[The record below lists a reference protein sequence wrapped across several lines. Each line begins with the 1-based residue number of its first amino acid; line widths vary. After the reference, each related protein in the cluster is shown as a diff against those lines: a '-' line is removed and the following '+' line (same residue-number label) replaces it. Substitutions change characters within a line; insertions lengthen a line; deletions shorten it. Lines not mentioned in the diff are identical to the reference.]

1 MFSSRKLLTRLCP
14 DHSERRE
21 TSLDGNRQKGPI
33 TNQNGSS
40 TEKLRWPIS
49 FLVPCTHKIIWKYL
63 GEIKRCPEHT
73 FSFKIIS
80 GAANVVGPSIC
91 FDGNMLMSNV
101 KNNVGRGLNMAL
113 INGTTGQLIKI
124 DSFDMYSGDI
134 NNLLNF
140 MKGISKGT
148 LVLLASYDDPAT
160 KLNDEARQLFSDLG
174 SKYASQMGFRDNWI
188 FVGGSGLK
196 NKSPFEQHLKNN
208 QETNKYDG
216 WPELLEMEGCVP
228 KKID

>member
-21 TSLDGNRQKGPI
+21 TSLDGNRHKRPI

-40 TEKLRWPIS
+40 TENLRWPIS
-49 FLVPCTHKIIWKYL
+49 FLVHCNNK
-63 GEIKRCPEHT
+63 KRCPEQT

-91 FDGNMLMSNV
+91 FDGNILMSNV
-101 KNNVGRGLNMAL
+101 KNNVGRGLNIAL
-113 INGTTGQLIKI
+113 INGTTGQVIKI

-134 NNLLNF
+134 KNLLDF

-148 LVLLASYDDPAT
+148 LVFLASYDDPAT
-160 KLNDEARQLFSDLG
+160 KLNDEARKLFSDLG
-174 SKYASQMGFRDNWI
+174 SKYASQVGFRDNWI
-188 FVGGSGLK
+188 FLGGSGLK
-196 NKSPFEQHLKNN
+196 SKTPFEQHLKNN
-208 QETNKYDG
+208 KETNKYDG

>member
-1 MFSSRKLLTRLCP
+1 MRATGVLRIVLVLFTLATTWLFASTYLKNTSMHSINVKTWLKTPLTPNKCN
-14 DHSERRE
+14 
-21 TSLDGNRQKGPI
+21 NR
-33 TNQNGSS
+33 
-40 TEKLRWPIS
+40 
-49 FLVPCTHKIIWKYL
+49 
-63 GEIKRCPEHT
+63 KRCPEHT

-160 KLNDEARQLFSDLG
+160 N
-174 SKYASQMGFRDNWI
+174 
-188 FVGGSGLK
+188 GLK

>member
-1 MFSSRKLLTRLCP
+1 MNANHITHTHTHTLQDTATIVNTSTQILIMIGCKKKFKTPLTPNKCN
-14 DHSERRE
+14 
-21 TSLDGNRQKGPI
+21 NR
-33 TNQNGSS
+33 
-40 TEKLRWPIS
+40 
-49 FLVPCTHKIIWKYL
+49 
-63 GEIKRCPEHT
+63 KRCPEHT

>member
-1 MFSSRKLLTRLCP
+1 MRATGVLRIVVVVFTLASTWLFASTYLKNTSTHSIRVKTWLRSRTESSIKPPLAQNKCNTRRP
-14 DHSERRE
+14 
-21 TSLDGNRQKGPI
+21 
-33 TNQNGSS
+33 
-40 TEKLRWPIS
+40 
-49 FLVPCTHKIIWKYL
+49 
-63 GEIKRCPEHT
+63 CPEHT

-101 KNNVGRGLNMAL
+101 KNNIGRGLNIAL

-124 DSFDMYSGDI
+124 DSFDMYSGEI
-134 NNLLNF
+134 KNLLDF

-148 LVLLASYDDPAT
+148 LMLLASYDDPAT
-160 KLNDEARQLFSDLG
+160 KLNDEARKLFSDLG

-188 FVGGSGLK
+188 FLGGSGLK
-196 NKSPFEQHLKNN
+196 NKSPFEHHLKND

-216 WPELLEMEGCVP
+216 WPEVLEMEGCVP
-228 KKID
+228 KKLE

>member
-1 MFSSRKLLTRLCP
+1 MRTTGVLRIIVVLFTLAATWLFASTFLKNTSMHSINLKTWLRSNTELNKKTPLT
-14 DHSERRE
+14 
-21 TSLDGNRQKGPI
+21 
-33 TNQNGSS
+33 QN
-40 TEKLRWPIS
+40 K
-49 FLVPCTHKIIWKYL
+49 CNNK
-63 GEIKRCPEHT
+63 KRCPGHT

-91 FDGNMLMSNV
+91 FDGNILMSNV
-101 KNNVGRGLNMAL
+101 KNNVGRGLNIAL
-113 INGTTGQLIKI
+113 INGITGQVIKI

-134 NNLLNF
+134 KNLLDF

-160 KLNDEARQLFSDLG
+160 KLNDEARKLFSDLG
-174 SKYASQMGFRDNWI
+174 SKYASQVGFRDNWI
-188 FVGGSGLK
+188 FLGGSGLK
-196 NKSPFEQHLKNN
+196 SKSPFEQYLKNN